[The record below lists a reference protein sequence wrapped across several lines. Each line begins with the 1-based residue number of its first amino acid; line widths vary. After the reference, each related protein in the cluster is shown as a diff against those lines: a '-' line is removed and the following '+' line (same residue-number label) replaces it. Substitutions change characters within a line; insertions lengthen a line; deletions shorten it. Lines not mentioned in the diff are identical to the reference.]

1 MIQYKTIEQ
10 VQQAYLAKALA
21 TECPK
26 TGHFIG
32 GKLVSSSTSD
42 KPFLSAYCCSEAITA
57 TVANKYIKD
66 GKVQDEAPIS
76 VISGPADFIGGETN
90 LFAFTTPSL
99 GEQNLKPTSINK
111 GLMTSTVTFPANHN
125 FAVYSKPIIVSM
137 YQSVFGGYYT
147 KEQLPENDTAKCLER
162 YSSEVKAE
170 RNARIS
176 DTDSLAQL
184 TDITVQRSAR
194 SKRSAL
200 TDEERTE
207 LMTYRQALRDLPT
220 VQGFPF
226 VQFPAMPEC
235 IAFECEAKIE
245 QRNKMEEMR

>member
-1 MIQYKTIEQ
+1 MIQYENIEQ
-10 VQQAYLAKALA
+10 VQQAYLAKAMA

-57 TVANKYIKD
+57 TVANKYVKD
-66 GKVQDEAPIS
+66 GKVQDEAPIT
-76 VISGPADFIGGETN
+76 VTSGPADFIGGETN
-90 LFAFTTPSL
+90 LLAFTTPSL
-99 GEQNLKPTSINK
+99 GENNLKATSISK
-111 GLMTSTVTFPANHN
+111 GLMTSTVTFPAGHN
-125 FAVYSKPIIVSM
+125 FAVKSQAITVSM

-147 KEQLPENDTAKCLER
+147 QETLPENDLDKCLER
-162 YSSEVKAE
+162 YSSEAKAE

-176 DTDSLAQL
+176 DTDQLAQL

-200 TDEERTE
+200 TEEERTE

-220 VQGFPF
+220 SQGFPF
-226 VQFPAMPEC
+226 VAFPAMPEC
-235 IAFECEAKIE
+235 IAYECQAKIE
-245 QRNKMEEMR
+245 QRQKIEEMR